1 MIDALI
7 HTAVRI
13 LIGWLLIDRVPAWLN
28 IRGIVATILKVIGVL
43 IISVPYYT
51 GFKNTHNWLFNNK
64 RQLRLFYRQQ
74 IYMATYPIIQK
85 NKRL

>member
-28 IRGIVATILKVIGVL
+28 IRGIVATILKVIGVQI
-43 IISVPYYT
+43 IISALLY
-51 GFKNTHNWLFNNK
+51 W
-64 RQLRLFYRQQ
+64 
-74 IYMATYPIIQK
+74 I
-85 NKRL
+85 

>member
-1 MIDALI
+1 MINALI

-43 IISVPYYT
+43 IIISALLD
-51 GFKNTHNWLFNNK
+51 W
-64 RQLRLFYRQQ
+64 
-74 IYMATYPIIQK
+74 I
-85 NKRL
+85 

>member
-28 IRGIVATILKVIGVL
+28 IRGIVAKILKVVGVL
-43 IISVPYYT
+43 IIISALLY
-51 GFKNTHNWLFNNK
+51 W
-64 RQLRLFYRQQ
+64 
-74 IYMATYPIIQK
+74 I
-85 NKRL
+85 